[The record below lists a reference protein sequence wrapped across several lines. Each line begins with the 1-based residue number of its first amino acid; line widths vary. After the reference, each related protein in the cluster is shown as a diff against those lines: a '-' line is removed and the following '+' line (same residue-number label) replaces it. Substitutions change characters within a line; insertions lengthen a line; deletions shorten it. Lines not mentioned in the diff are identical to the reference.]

1 LYVKNPETSTLGKKI
16 IENSILLIVKLAL
29 RILPSKK
36 LGDRIDL
43 TKVLFTGILKANI
56 NSFYPILLVLGG
68 WNIN

>member
-1 LYVKNPETSTLGKKI
+1 M
-16 IENSILLIVKLAL
+16 KLAL

-56 NSFYPILLVLGG
+56 TPFIPILLVLGMDG
-68 WNIN
+68 I

>member
-1 LYVKNPETSTLGKKI
+1 M
-16 IENSILLIVKLAL
+16 KLAL

-56 NSFYPILLVLGG
+56 NSFYTYPLGIGDG

>member
-16 IENSILLIVKLAL
+16 IENSIYLLMKL

-56 NSFYPILLVLGG
+56 NSFYTYPLGIGDG

>member
-16 IENSILLIVKLAL
+16 IENSILLIDEMAL

-56 NSFYPILLVLGG
+56 NSFYTYPLGIG
-68 WNIN
+68 DG

>member
-1 LYVKNPETSTLGKKI
+1 M
-16 IENSILLIVKLAL
+16 KLAL

-56 NSFYPILLVLGG
+56 NSFIPILLL
-68 WNIN
+68 WTLDLEYKAN

>member
-16 IENSILLIVKLAL
+16 IENSIYLLMKL

-56 NSFYPILLVLGG
+56 NSFYTYPPGIGDG

>member
-1 LYVKNPETSTLGKKI
+1 M
-16 IENSILLIVKLAL
+16 KLAL

-56 NSFYPILLVLGG
+56 NFYTYPLGIG
-68 WNIN
+68 DG